1 MSNDIPVSTIKA
13 QPLTNTPVNG
23 DTTLFDDTVALF
35 DDPHALFGGPVVI
48 SENIRSSVKVSQLFT
63 KIPRSS

>member
-1 MSNDIPVSTIKA
+1 MTNDIPVSTIKA

-23 DTTLFDDTVALF
+23 DATIMDDTVMTMDGTALM
-35 DDPHALFGGPVVI
+35 GGPVAI
-48 SENIRSSVKVSQLFT
+48 SENIKSSITTPKLFT